1 MADSRR
7 TRGYAALLASVGML
21 PLLASADARADEV
34 RIGFISTFTGA
45 QAMLG
50 SELLDGFKLGLAKS
64 DGKLGGQT
72 TRLILGD
79 DQTKTDIGRQL
90 AEKMI
95 SKDRVQIITGINF
108 SNVLLG
114 VAKPVLDSGTLLVSV
129 GPGPTALAGKNC
141 NPNFFSVSYQNENAG
156 EAMGQYFTKKGI
168 TDVYLLAP
176 NYPAGKDLMSG
187 FKRFY
192 KGTIKK
198 EIYTQFEQL
207 DYAAEIA
214 SIRSEKP
221 RAIFYFYP
229 GTLGINFLRQ
239 YADAGLKTEIPLYAP
254 SWSLDQTTFAA
265 AGDTAIGA
273 YASTMWT
280 ESLDNPQNQEF
291 VAAFEKTY
299 GRLPSGY
306 AAQAYD
312 AARLLDAAIGEIGGR
327 VDDRAALSSALKR
340 ANFKSVRGDF
350 KFNTNNFPIQ
360 DFYIVRIEKD
370 DKGRTVT
377 KPVETV
383 FTAHSD
389 YYAQECRK

>member
-1 MADSRR
+1 MAKSHW
-7 TRGYAALLASVGML
+7 TRVVVALLATASLL
-21 PLLASADARADEV
+21 PLVAPADARADEV

-50 SELLDGFKLGLAKS
+50 DELLDGFKLGLAKS
-64 DGKLGGQT
+64 GGKLGGQT
-72 TRLILGD
+72 TNLILGD

-90 AEKMI
+90 SEKMI
-95 SKDRVQIITGINF
+95 ARDKVQIITGVNF

-114 VAKPVLDSGTLLVSV
+114 ISKPVLDSGTLLISV

-141 NPNFFSVSYQNENAG
+141 NPHFFSVSYQNENAG
-156 EAMGQYFTKKGI
+156 EAMGEYFTKKGI
-168 TDVYLLAP
+168 KDVYLLAP

-214 SIRSEKP
+214 GIRSEKP
-221 RAIFYFYP
+221 GAIFYFYP

-265 AGDTAIGA
+265 AGDTALGA

-280 ESLDNPQNQEF
+280 ESLKNPENQEF
-291 VAAFEKTY
+291 VAAFEKAY

-312 AARLLDAAIGEIGGR
+312 TARLLDAAIHDIGGH
-327 VDDRAALSSALKR
+327 VDDKDALAAALKKAD
-340 ANFKSVRGDF
+340 FKSVRGDF

-360 DFYIVRIEKD
+360 NFYIARVDRGPNGSTLTTPI
-370 DKGRTVT
+370 
-377 KPVETV
+377 ETV
-383 FTAHSD
+383 FTAHGD
-389 YYAQECRK
+389 AYAKECKM